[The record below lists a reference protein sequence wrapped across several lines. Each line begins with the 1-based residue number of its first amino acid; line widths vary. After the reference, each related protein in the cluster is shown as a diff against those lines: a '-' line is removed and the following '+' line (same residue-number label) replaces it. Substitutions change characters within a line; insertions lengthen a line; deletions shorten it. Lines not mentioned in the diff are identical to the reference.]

1 MTARLGLGTAQFGL
15 AYGIANTRGRPSDA
29 EVTAVLD
36 AAVDGDIAL
45 LDTAPAYGDAER
57 RLGAFASGSL
67 PIVTKT
73 SVGLD
78 ARASLVASLAH
89 LRRERVHALLVHDRH
104 ALLGADGDAL
114 FAALVDLREAG
125 LAAKV
130 GVSVYHPHEAD
141 ALLARYPLQVVQLP
155 LNGLDQRAHTS
166 GLLGR
171 LAARGVEVHAR
182 SPFLQGLL
190 LLAPEHVPAAL
201 AAARAPLVAFRARA
215 RELGLTPL
223 QAALGFARAIPGVDV
238 VVVGVDGVAQLR
250 EVVAAAPPVSPDDW
264 IDLASPDLDV
274 IDPSRW
280 PAPA

>member
-15 AYGIANTRGRPSDA
+15 AYGIANARGKPSDA
-29 EVTAVLD
+29 EVKAVLD
-36 AAVDGDIAL
+36 AALASGIAL

-57 RLGAFASGSL
+57 RLGVLAPGSL

-73 SVGLD
+73 SAGVG
-78 ARASLVASLAH
+78 ARASLAASLAH
-89 LRRERVHALLVHDRH
+89 LRRERVHALLVHDRR

-114 FAALVDLREAG
+114 FAALIEVREAG

-130 GVSVYHPHEAD
+130 GASVYHPHEAD

-155 LNGLDQRAHTS
+155 LNVLDQRAHTS
-166 GLLGR
+166 GLLAR

-190 LLAPEHVPAAL
+190 LMAPELVPGAL
-201 AAARAPLVAFRARA
+201 AAARAPLAAFRARA

-223 QAALGFARAIPGVDV
+223 HAALGFSRAIPGVDV
-238 VVVGVDGVAQLR
+238 VVGGVDGVAQLR
-250 EVVAAAPPVSPDDW
+250 EVVAASPPVSPDDW
-264 IDLASPDLDV
+264 TDLASDALDV
-274 IDPSRW
+274 IDPSCW
-280 PAPA
+280 PAQV